1 MRGGLLVLAA
11 ASLAACGTED
21 DVTSGGVDPT
31 LGAMPMGETVE
42 FVDVSRYT
50 GLWYEIA
57 SIPMGFQASCFNTT
71 ARYERIDDA
80 TVSVHNECNWGK
92 PDATPLAI
100 DGKATVTDP
109 TTNAKLQVDF
119 GFNQAPYWIVDL
131 GEADA
136 SKPYPW
142 AAVSNDSRDSLWILA
157 RTVAIPEARYQA
169 ISDRLDARGFEPA
182 RMQRTVHSK

>member
-1 MRGGLLVLAA
+1 VLVAA
-11 ASLAACGTED
+11 VLLAACGTD
-21 DVTSGGVDPT
+21 DETTGGADPT
-31 LGAMPMGETVE
+31 LGVMPAGETVE
-42 FVDVSRYT
+42 YVDVSRYV

-80 TVSVHNECNWGK
+80 SVSVHNECNWGK

-142 AAVSNDSRDSLWILA
+142 AAVSNDTRDSLWILA
-157 RTVAIPEARYQA
+157 RTETIPETRYQA
-169 ISDRLDARGFEPA
+169 IYERLDVRGFDPA